1 MMHGSWDVEHNGH
14 NFLSFWN
21 AFCPFTS
28 VWTQKIMYGHVY
40 HKWESY
46 YVWLLRYG
54 AWWTEFFV
62 ILDSFFPFTQTTW
75 KIKPLKKMK
84 KTPRDI
90 IILHMC
96 TINNNHIMYGSWD
109 MKCDGYR
116 FLSCWAIFCSLALLT
131 TKKTKIL
138 KKGKK
143 PWKCYHF
150 THDHMIIC
158 CAVPEIQCMRN
169 ETFIFYFEL
178 FSVCPP
184 PVIPKNLKN

>member
-1 MMHGSWDVEHNGH
+1 MRIILCMVPEIWTVMDRI
-14 NFLSFWN
+14 
-21 AFCPFTS
+21 FCYFR
-28 VWTQKIMYGHVY
+28 
-40 HKWESY
+40 
-46 YVWLLRYG
+46 L
-54 AWWTEFFV
+54 F
-62 ILDSFFPFTQTTW
+62 FFPFTQTTW

-96 TINNNHIMYGSWD
+96 TINDNHIMHGSWD

-116 FLSCWAIFCSLALLT
+116 FLSCWAIFCSFALLT
-131 TKKTKIL
+131 TQKTKIL

-143 PWKCYHF
+143 PWKYYHF

-178 FSVCPP
+178 FSVCPSSLVFFIFNGHLRKSEITILFP
-184 PVIPKNLKN
+184 IRIFLLLYNYIG